1 MNKYE
6 LALAVSGKLD
16 SEAANAVVDKA
27 KALIER
33 FGGKINSVD
42 AWGKKTFA
50 YEVHKQIEMA
60 SVVNEDGYYNF
71 VKFEA
76 EPTAPEEIEKRM
88 RIMDNVLRY
97 LIVSDEDE
105 VQVGAPKEEQ
115 RYEGETATAAP
126 AASEAPEQAE
136 SADEPEAGDTAEEA
150 PAGEAEAASETEA
163 E

>member
-50 YEVHKQIEMA
+50 YEVHKQR
-60 SVVNEDGYYNF
+60 DGYYNF

-115 RYEGETATAAP
+115 RYDGETAAP
-126 AASEAPEQAE
+126 AAASEAPEQPE
-136 SADEPEAGDTAEEA
+136 STEEPASEEAAEEA
-150 PAGEAEAASETEA
+150 PAEGTEAEASETEA

>member
-50 YEVHKQIEMA
+50 YEVHKQR
-60 SVVNEDGYYNF
+60 DGYYNF

-76 EPTAPEEIEKRM
+76 EATAPEEIEKRM

-115 RYEGETATAAP
+115 RYEGETAASAAS
-126 AASEAPEQAE
+126 AASEAAEQPESSEEPAAE
-136 SADEPEAGDTAEEA
+136 EPASEAPAEEA
-150 PAGEAEAASETEA
+150 EASETEA

>member
-50 YEVHKQIEMA
+50 YEVHKQR
-60 SVVNEDGYYNF
+60 DGYYNF

-136 SADEPEAGDTAEEA
+136 SADEPEARDTAEEA

>member
-16 SEAANAVVDKA
+16 NEAANAVVEKA

-50 YEVHKQIEMA
+50 YEVHKQR
-60 SVVNEDGYYNF
+60 DGYYSF

-76 EPTAPEEIEKRM
+76 EATAPEEIEKRM

-105 VQVGAPKEEQ
+105 VQVSAPKEEQ
-115 RYEGETATAAP
+115 RYEGEAAP
-126 AASEAPEQAE
+126 AASEAPEAAE
-136 SADEPEAGDTAEEA
+136 TGDEPVAEE
-150 PAGEAEAASETEA
+150 PAEEEQVTEAEASETEA